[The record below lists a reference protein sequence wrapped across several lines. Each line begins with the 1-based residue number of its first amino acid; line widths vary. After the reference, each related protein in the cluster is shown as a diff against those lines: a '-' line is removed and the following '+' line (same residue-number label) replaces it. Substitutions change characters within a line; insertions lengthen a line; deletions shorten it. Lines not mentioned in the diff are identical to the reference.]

1 MTFSSLKLLN
11 CCELQQN
18 ICKYI
23 CMTLSNFQG
32 LAIPMVGGLG
42 LLGNIAAIVVL
53 RSVFSLINFHAF
65 ALYELHFI
73 FRVTTTNNIRKEA
86 KYNKG
91 FNTLC
96 THHFLY
102 FCQCFLISKNF
113 INFSSSTFQTFIN
126 FSIPNFPNFSFIFLL
141 KIFRFF
147 SSVFRS
153 VFYILAL
160 QLKCKV
166 CTLFKSYILQISCF
180 PQDHCSSVPKKAEKL
195 IEVFQHEAK

>member
-1 MTFSSLKLLN
+1 MYFSEVWNILYRKLISSQGLTLVNAATNCGNLQHSLHMTFSSLKLLD
-11 CCELQQN
+11 CCELQQH

-65 ALYELHFI
+65 ALYELHFT

-102 FCQCFLISKNF
+102 FCQCFL
-113 INFSSSTFQTFIN
+113 
-126 FSIPNFPNFSFIFLL
+126 
-141 KIFRFF
+141 R
-147 SSVFRS
+147 
-153 VFYILAL
+153 AG
-160 QLKCKV
+160 
-166 CTLFKSYILQISCF
+166 
-180 PQDHCSSVPKKAEKL
+180 VPSL
-195 IEVFQHEAK
+195 S